1 MDAAIVSIKG
11 NDYRIHFLHVSKE
24 EFVSIMNKTDFEKKK
39 ILVKNKNIYI
49 FLFLHK
55 RWITATLIIKEI
67 KKDC

>member
-1 MDAAIVSIKG
+1 MNFNVGIVSIKG

-55 RWITATLIIKEI
+55 R
-67 KKDC
+67 

>member
-1 MDAAIVSIKG
+1 MDPAIVSIKG

-55 RWITATLIIKEI
+55 RWIIATLIIKEI

>member
-24 EFVSIMNKTDFEKKK
+24 EFVSILNKTDFEKKK

-55 RWITATLIIKEI
+55 R
-67 KKDC
+67 

>member
-49 FLFLHK
+49 FLFLYK
-55 RWITATLIIKEI
+55 RWIIATLIIKEI